1 MPENFWEQTQK
12 HLLWEEMRE
21 EMACYSEREREREVS
36 CEGED
41 VAGKEE
47 KVHVQSIGRK
57 RAVGVGNINKP
68 AMIRRK
74 QGLLGH

>member
-1 MPENFWEQTQK
+1 M
-12 HLLWEEMRE
+12 
-21 EMACYSEREREREVS
+21 S

-47 KVHVQSIGRK
+47 KVHVQYVERK

-68 AMIRRK
+68 AKIRRK